1 MTRSDRLHPVQPDV
15 SIILPAY
22 NEAVALPSVLADIA
36 RTVRSSHEVI
46 VVDDASTDDTARVAR
61 EAGATVITHEWN
73 RGKGAAMVTGAE
85 AARSDRLVFMD
96 ADGTYPPQAIDRLV
110 SLLDQHQVARGTRTI
125 DPANT
130 PWLNRLGNRLF
141 DRLLG
146 AFHRLPGTDH
156 LSGLYS
162 IRRQN
167 FLDMRLESRGFDV
180 EVEIGIKS
188 RMMGLSVASHP
199 IEYRPRI
206 GEKKLRPVADGLRIL
221 TRMTGMLLLF
231 SPVATFVVPGL
242 ALILSGLMLAL
253 ALWNGPL
260 QLASLGLS
268 FHSFIVAALGLV
280 GGIQLLIIGTAAALY
295 RTEAGFPARPWLVAV
310 SRRPVRIALAG
321 LGAVTAGAGA
331 VGTIIR
337 VVRWVAGGGG
347 VFTDTVP
354 LVGWA
359 TVGLVGLELLSAGL
373 FLSIFEGRLRD

>member
-1 MTRSDRLHPVQPDV
+1 MTRSDRLRPVQPDV

-22 NEAVALPSVLADIA
+22 NEAEALPSVLADIA
-36 RTVRSSHEVI
+36 RTVRSSHEVL

-61 EAGATVITHEWN
+61 GAGATVITHERN

-110 SLLDQHQVARGTRTI
+110 SLLDEHQVARGTRTI
-125 DPANT
+125 GPANT
-130 PWLNRLGNRLF
+130 PWLNRLGNTFF

-146 AFHRLPGTDH
+146 AFHRLPGVDH
-156 LSGLYS
+156 LSGLYA
-162 IRRQN
+162 IRRQE

-206 GEKKLRPVADGLRIL
+206 GEKKLRPLADGLHIL
-221 TRMTGMLLLF
+221 TRMIGMLLLF

-242 ALILSGLMLAL
+242 VLILGGLMLAL

-260 QLASLGLS
+260 RLASLGLS
-268 FHSFIVAALGLV
+268 GHSFIVASLGLV

-295 RTEAGFPARPWLVAV
+295 RTEAGFPARSWLVAA
-310 SRRPVRIALAG
+310 SRRPIRITLAG
-321 LGAVTAGAGA
+321 LGAITAGAGA

-337 VVRWVAGGGG
+337 VVRWVARGGG
-347 VFTDTVP
+347 VFNDTVP

-359 TVGLVGLELLSAGL
+359 TLGLVGLELLAAGL